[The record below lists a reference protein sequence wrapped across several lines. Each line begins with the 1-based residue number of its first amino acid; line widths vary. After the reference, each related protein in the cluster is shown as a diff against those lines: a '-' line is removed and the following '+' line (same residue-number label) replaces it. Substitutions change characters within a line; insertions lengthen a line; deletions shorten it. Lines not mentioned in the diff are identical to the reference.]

1 MSSMRVMN
9 TPPQGSLVRII
20 QALMV
25 AILLVSCAA
34 SGPVATAVPDQQPA
48 ASSSAPPPAASTP
61 APPPAAGGS
70 APESSGQRLSGDM
83 MFDILLGEIAGQ
95 RGEMDV
101 SVSRYL
107 QAAVNAQDPRVA
119 ERAVQIASFAK
130 QYDLALTAA
139 KRWVALDGDNME
151 ARKSLTALAL
161 QQGDLD
167 EVVAQMDYMLRNSTD
182 PGESFRMVT
191 LVLARHENKEA
202 AVNATQQL
210 VDRYPDSHH
219 AWMAMSRLAVV
230 ADQLDRAMDAV
241 NHALELQPGDPSAII
256 LKAQIMVRQQRNAD
270 ATALL
275 GEAVSSQPKNTDL
288 LFAHA
293 RMLLNGEDLDGA
305 RKQFLKVYKLDPEHA
320 DALYSLALLEL
331 ETGDFKSGEK
341 HLRQLLELKQ
351 HVQNAL
357 YYLGYATLEQGKQQ
371 EALDWYL
378 KVESGDY
385 WSQAQLRAA
394 GIMVEQDDI
403 GGMQEH
409 MRSLRQK
416 NTQMAVQL
424 YIIEGQVL
432 TDAGLHQ
439 QAFDLYAQAL
449 EQSPKD
455 LDLLYSYSL
464 AAEKL
469 NRLDVTETSMRR
481 ILAMDPDNVRALNA
495 LGYTLAD
502 RTDRYQ
508 EALQFI
514 SKAYAKE
521 PDDPAIV
528 DSMGWVHFRLGDL
541 DKAREYLQQAWDM
554 SNDSEIGA
562 HFGEVLWMRGE
573 RDAARKV
580 WEASRKAKPD
590 NPVLLEVINR
600 LNP

>member
-1 MSSMRVMN
+1 MK
-9 TPPQGSLVRII
+9 TLPQGTLVRLV
-20 QALMV
+20 QALMA
-25 AILLVSCAA
+25 AILLVSCGATGRNTAMEA
-34 SGPVATAVPDQQPA
+34 SEPSP
-48 ASSSAPPPAASTP
+48 ASTP
-61 APPPAAGGS
+61 PQTPAPTPAAGGS
-70 APESSGQRLSGDM
+70 TPESSAQRLSGDM
-83 MFDILLGEIAGQ
+83 MYDILLGEIAGQ

-107 QAAVNAQDPRVA
+107 QAAMHARDPRVA

-130 QYDLALTAA
+130 QYDLALKAA
-139 KRWVALDGDNME
+139 KRWVALDSDNME

-191 LVLARHENKEA
+191 LVLARHENKQA
-202 AVNATQQL
+202 AVDATQEL

-219 AWMAMSRLAVV
+219 AWMALSRLAVV
-230 ADQLDRAMDAV
+230 ADQLDRALNAV
-241 NHALELQPGDPSAII
+241 NRALDLQPADPSAII
-256 LKAQIMVRQQRNAD
+256 LKAQVMVRQQRNTE

-275 GEAVSSQPKNTDL
+275 GEAVSSQPKNTEL

-293 RMLLNGEDLDGA
+293 RMLLDSEDLVGA
-305 RKQFLKVYKLDPEHA
+305 RKQFHNIFKLDPKHA

-331 ETGDFKSGEK
+331 ETGDFRAGEK
-341 HLRQLLELKQ
+341 HLVQLLELKQ
-351 HVQNAL
+351 HVQNAY
-357 YYLGYATLEQGKQQ
+357 YYLGYATHEQGKHA

-394 GIMVEQDDI
+394 GIMVQQDNV
-403 GGMQEH
+403 GGMRDH
-409 MRSLRQK
+409 MRALRQK
-416 NTQMAVQL
+416 NAQMAVQL

-432 TDAGLHQ
+432 TDGGLHQ

-449 EQSPKD
+449 EHNPED

-469 NRLDVTETSMRR
+469 DRLDVTETNMRR
-481 ILAMDPDNVRALNA
+481 ILAIDPDNVRALNA

-508 EALQFI
+508 EALQLI
-514 SKAYAKE
+514 SKAYAQE

-562 HFGEVLWMRGE
+562 HLGEVLWMQDE

-580 WEASRKAKPD
+580 WEASRKAQPD
-590 NPVLLEVINR
+590 NPVLLEVIKR